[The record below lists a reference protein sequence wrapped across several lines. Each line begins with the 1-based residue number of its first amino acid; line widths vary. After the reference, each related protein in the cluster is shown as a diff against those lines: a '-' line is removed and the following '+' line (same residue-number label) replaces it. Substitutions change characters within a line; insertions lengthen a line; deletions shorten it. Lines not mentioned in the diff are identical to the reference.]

1 MGCAKTV
8 ITRKWR
14 VERELKV
21 LTALKDLL
29 SAVKAR
35 YSFVL
40 NKHESLLFACRRYW
54 IWLPA
59 ATVLVV
65 ILQLLRPHTR
75 GLHNPQICSVP
86 M

>member
-14 VERELKV
+14 VEKKLKI

-29 SAVKAR
+29 SALKVK

-40 NKHESLLFACRRYW
+40 NKHECLLFPYRRY
-54 IWLPA
+54 
-59 ATVLVV
+59 
-65 ILQLLRPHTR
+65 
-75 GLHNPQICSVP
+75 
-86 M
+86 

>member
-29 SAVKAR
+29 SAVKAK

-54 IWLPA
+54 I
-59 ATVLVV
+59 
-65 ILQLLRPHTR
+65 
-75 GLHNPQICSVP
+75 
-86 M
+86 